1 MSLVLN
7 RSQDIKYFHEN
18 HKETLSVC
26 TLFFRHPLMSIT
38 VMIWNKQS
46 SYGMPQVFLMEV
58 PKNNTEEGKWQ
69 NRRRAG
75 KWVTKLSWVKRGILY
90 GSSGT

>member
-1 MSLVLN
+1 
-7 RSQDIKYFHEN
+7 
-18 HKETLSVC
+18 
-26 TLFFRHPLMSIT
+26 
-38 VMIWNKQS
+38 MIWNKQS

-75 KWVTKLSWVKRGILY
+75 KWVTKVSWVKRGILY